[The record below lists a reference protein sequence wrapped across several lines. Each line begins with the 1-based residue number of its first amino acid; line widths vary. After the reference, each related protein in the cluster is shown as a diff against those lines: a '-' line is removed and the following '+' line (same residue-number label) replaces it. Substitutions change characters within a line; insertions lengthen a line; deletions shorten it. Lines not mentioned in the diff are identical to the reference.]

1 MAAHYS
7 VDIPA
12 VQSYVSM
19 AGLATPPL
27 KTTMVD
33 LFARRLKLPTRA
45 ICMTDVLSPLQVRT
59 FSDCEVRWF
68 YEHLLGL
75 PDPPT
80 ATMVLHNAIRTA
92 LMTNF
97 RYKMD
102 SKEDIETEG
111 VVGLF
116 GRAWKQQ
123 QASAFF
129 CDDEVPEAIGRTGEE
144 LVRGYMHE
152 VAPHIRPAA
161 VERPLRGVLGGV
173 RIRAQIDLMDE
184 DGTIID
190 AGRLPCSA
198 CSDHM
203 QRFESITCSAWP
215 RDFGV
220 VCSDILVTGST
231 QQLITQTW
239 GRADVHRTDAL
250 RTLAQEAMR
259 RGYYTPNRGSVHC
272 SRHQCPHCAAASR
285 ILAGWWK
292 REAIW
297 QHVELRNL
305 HRC

>member
-1 MAAHYS
+1 
-7 VDIPA
+7 
-12 VQSYVSM
+12 M
-19 AGLATPPL
+19 AGLATPPAQDN
-27 KTTMVD
+27 MVD

-45 ICMTDVLSPLQVRT
+45 TCMTDVLSPLQVRT

-97 RYKMD
+97 RYKID

-129 CDDEVPEAIGRTGEE
+129 CDDEVPEAICRTGEE
-144 LVRGYMHE
+144 LVRVYMHE
-152 VAPHIRPAA
+152 VVPQIRPAA

-173 RIRAQIDLMDE
+173 RIRAQLDLMHE

-190 AGRLPCSA
+190 VRTAQAAPARV
-198 CSDHM
+198 DHM
-203 QRFESITCSAWP
+203 QRFEWTTCSRLAEGP
-215 RDFGV
+215 SGV
-220 VCSDILVTGST
+220 VRSDILVTGST
-231 QQLITQTW
+231 PQHITQTW
-239 GRADVHRTDAL
+239 EVSAADVQWTDAL
-250 RTLAQEAMR
+250 YPLAQEAMR
-259 RGYYTPNRGSVHC
+259 RGYYMPNRNSLHC
-272 SRHQCPHCAAASR
+272 SRHHCPYWRRCEQDF
-285 ILAGWWK
+285 GGV
-292 REAIW
+292 
-297 QHVELRNL
+297 VEP
-305 HRC
+305 